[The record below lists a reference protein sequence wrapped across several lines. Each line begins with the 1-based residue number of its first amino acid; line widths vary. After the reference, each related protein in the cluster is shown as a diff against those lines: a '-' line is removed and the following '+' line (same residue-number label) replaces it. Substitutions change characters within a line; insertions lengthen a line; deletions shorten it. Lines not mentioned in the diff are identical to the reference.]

1 MASEHSFDIVSNV
14 DMQEVSNAIQQALKE
29 INQRYDLKDSDSE
42 IDLMPADKI
51 LILKSGDDYKC
62 QAVLDI
68 LKNKLIGRG
77 ISVKSLEE
85 GEVKEALGGTVK
97 QEITIQ
103 QGIPQDKAKQIGK
116 DIRESGYKVKSQIQG
131 DQIRVTAKKI
141 DDLQA
146 IISLIKEK
154 EYPIHL
160 ETINFR

>member
-29 INQRYDLKDSDSE
+29 INKRYDLKDSDSE

-116 DIRESGYKVKSQIQG
+116 VM
-131 DQIRVTAKKI
+131 
-141 DDLQA
+141 
-146 IISLIKEK
+146 
-154 EYPIHL
+154 
-160 ETINFR
+160 

>member
-85 GEVKEALGGTVK
+85 GEVKYLTL
-97 QEITIQ
+97 
-103 QGIPQDKAKQIGK
+103 K
-116 DIRESGYKVKSQIQG
+116 DIFGTG
-131 DQIRVTAKKI
+131 DLLYNEFVYAVGLR
-141 DDLQA
+141 DDLKLNCL
-146 IISLIKEK
+146 S
-154 EYPIHL
+154 
-160 ETINFR
+160 